1 MRVTIIGAGYVGLT
15 TAACFASFGNDII
28 CVEKN
33 KDRVLKLN
41 NGISPIY
48 EPGLEELL
56 KENIKAKRLTFTD
69 DIKKGIDFS
78 DIIFLCVGTPQD
90 DNGKADLS
98 QIEEVSRQIAINLN
112 KFKIIVEKSTV
123 PINTHL
129 WVKKTITRYTKKDI
143 QFSIASNPEFLRE
156 GSAIKD
162 FTEPDRIVIGIEKD
176 TISENIF
183 RELYKPLT
191 DKGSPLLITTPPT
204 AELIKHASNSFLAM
218 KISFINIVANLCEK
232 TGADI
237 ETVAYGMGMDK
248 RIGQNFL
255 NAGIGYGGSC
265 FPKDV
270 KAFIN
275 MGEEI
280 GLNFNLLKEVE
291 KINNDRRDH
300 FIKLIE
306 SVLWINKNKTIA
318 IWGVSFKPNTDDI
331 RESPAIN
338 IVKHL
343 LETGAKVKIFDPVA
357 SENFKKI
364 FSENGQLT
372 YYTDIYE
379 PLKDSNALLILTEWK
394 EFKEADLKKVKEL
407 LSIPIII
414 DGRNIYDK
422 DKLKELDIEYFSIGR

>member
-15 TAACFASFGNDII
+15 TAACFASLGNDII

-33 KDRVLKLN
+33 KDRVSKLN
-41 NGISPIY
+41 NGFSPIY
-48 EPGLEELL
+48 EPGLDELL
-56 KENIKAKRLTFTD
+56 KENIKTKKLTFTD

-78 DIIFLCVGTPQD
+78 NIIFLCVGTPQD

-98 QIEEVSRQIAINLN
+98 QVEEASRQIAINLD

-129 WVKKTITRYTKKDI
+129 WVKKTIIRYTKKDI
-143 QFSIASNPEFLRE
+143 RFSVASNPEFLRE

-176 TISENIF
+176 TTSENIF

-191 DKGSPLLITTPPT
+191 DKGFPLLITTPPT

-248 RIGQNFL
+248 RIGRNFL

-275 MGEEI
+275 MGEEV

-291 KINNDRRDH
+291 KINNDRKNH
-300 FIKLIE
+300 FLKLIE
-306 SVLWINKNKTIA
+306 SVLWINKDKTIT
-318 IWGVSFKPNTDDI
+318 IWGVSFKPNTCD
-331 RESPAIN
+331 RE
-338 IVKHL
+338 L
-343 LETGAKVKIFDPVA
+343 
-357 SENFKKI
+357 
-364 FSENGQLT
+364 
-372 YYTDIYE
+372 
-379 PLKDSNALLILTEWK
+379 
-394 EFKEADLKKVKEL
+394 
-407 LSIPIII
+407 
-414 DGRNIYDK
+414 
-422 DKLKELDIEYFSIGR
+422 

>member
-1 MRVTIIGAGYVGLT
+1 MKITIIGAGYVGLV
-15 TAACFASFGNDII
+15 TAACFANFGNDVI

-33 KDRVLKLN
+33 RDRISKLN

-48 EPGLEELL
+48 EPGLDELL
-56 KENIKAKRLTFTD
+56 KDNIKTKKLIFTD

-78 DIIFLCVGTPQD
+78 NIIFLCVGTPQD

-98 QIEEVSRQIAINLN
+98 QVEEASRQIAINLN
-112 KFKIIVEKSTV
+112 EFKIIVEKSTV
-123 PINTHL
+123 PVNTHL
-129 WVKKTITRYTKKDI
+129 WVKKTITRYAKKDVR
-143 QFSIASNPEFLRE
+143 FSVASNPEFLRE

-162 FTEPDRIVIGIEKD
+162 FTEPDRIVIGIED
-176 TISENIF
+176 TTSKEIF

-191 DKGSPLLITTPPT
+191 DSGFPLLITTPPT

-248 RIGQNFL
+248 RIGRNFL

-265 FPKDV
+265 FPKDI

-275 MGEEI
+275 MGEEV
-280 GLNFNLLKEVE
+280 GLNFNLLKEID
-291 KINNDRRDH
+291 KINNDRKNH
-300 FIKLIE
+300 FLKLIE
-306 SVLWINKNKTIA
+306 SVLWINKDKTIT
-318 IWGVSFKPNTDDI
+318 IWGVSFKPNTDDV
-331 RESPAIN
+331 RESPAID

-343 LETGAKVKIFDPVA
+343 LETGAKIKVFDPVA
-357 SENFKKI
+357 SESFKKI
-364 FSENGQLT
+364 FPENGQLT
-372 YYTDIYE
+372 YYTDMYE
-379 PLKDSNALLILTEWK
+379 PLKDSNALLILTEW
-394 EFKEADLKKVKEL
+394 EQFKKADLKKVKEL

-422 DKLKELDIEYFSIGR
+422 NRLKELDIEYFSIGR